1 MEEEYGDL
9 IMDNYVAIILG
20 GDNNGTKY
28 FRDEILKADKIIA
41 CDRGADYLYDLEIKP
56 DVLIGDMDSIN
67 KNVYNYFINNNV
79 SLKVYN
85 SIKDQTDDYIAFR
98 YAFREY
104 SCSALNVY
112 AFEGGRMDH
121 FISILMNAER
131 AISKGERINFRGE
144 NYTIYSFMNDMKLNT
159 KRGENISIF
168 TFSEAT
174 TGNCDGLF
182 YNISNRK
189 FRHCESIGI
198 SNKAIKNKVFI
209 SIQKGK
215 LTLFHYKN

>member
-1 MEEEYGDL
+1 
-9 IMDNYVAIILG
+9 MDNCAAIVLG
-20 GDNNGTKY
+20 GDENNTKY

-41 CDRGADYLYDLEIKP
+41 CDRGADYLYALEIKP

-67 KNVYNYFINNNV
+67 KNVYNYFVKKNV

-85 SIKDQTDDYIAFR
+85 SIKDQTDDFIAFR
-98 YAFREY
+98 CAFQDY
-104 SCSALNVY
+104 NCSVLNVY

-131 AISKGERINFRGE
+131 SISKGERINFRGK
-144 NYTIYSFMNDMKLNT
+144 NYTIYSFMNNMELNT
-159 KRGENISIF
+159 KRGEIISIF
-168 TFSEAT
+168 TFSEAI

-189 FRHCESIGI
+189 FKQCESIGI
-198 SNKAIKNKVFI
+198 SNKAIENKVYI

-215 LTLFHYKN
+215 LTLFHYKK